1 MCGRDDP
8 HPLDIESVYSSYCC
22 CGEQDGSITKKTKT
36 RKLTADFLEEFLENR
51 FDVEEVAERG
61 LLSEP
66 LIEEVLCYEMSS
78 PLFVHHCSILNSL
91 CCLLSVICIHD
102 INR

>member
-1 MCGRDDP
+1 MDAVTL

-66 LIEEVLCYEMSS
+66 LIEEVMSFKIIYIFA
-78 PLFVHHCSILNSL
+78 LSL
-91 CCLLSVICIHD
+91 SLWALRIFAQSEYL
-102 INR
+102 